1 MHPNDNILYQTERY
15 HTNTFGYDIPITS
28 DGDYVLVLKFCEV
41 YFAAPDQKV
50 FDVMLNGEHTII
62 SDLDIYD
69 KVGRGVAHDEYIPFT
84 ISKGRLFYSG
94 EDSEI
99 RGNKIRVEFI
109 KGFKDNPKINAMFV
123 IKGKMEHVPRLQ
135 TLAEP
140 EPMQSDW
147 PKKKE
152 DDDDFVPKNR
162 RPSGPKM
169 PDPYTLDDS
178 SAMLPIFIALGA
190 FVPFLFCLCKL

>member
-84 ISKGRLFYSG
+84 ISKGKKLL
-94 EDSEI
+94 
-99 RGNKIRVEFI
+99 EFKLI
-109 KGFKDNPKINAMFV
+109 LTYFNLINVF
-123 IKGKMEHVPRLQ
+123 LC
-135 TLAEP
+135 
-140 EPMQSDW
+140 
-147 PKKKE
+147 
-152 DDDDFVPKNR
+152 R
-162 RPSGPKM
+162 RS
-169 PDPYTLDDS
+169 
-178 SAMLPIFIALGA
+178 PIL
-190 FVPFLFCLCKL
+190 